1 MNTTD
6 IGEKGYGLNMSSVL
20 VCMAILKEMINN
32 NSKKNTIKKI
42 LKWAFSGVTIF
53 FIVMLVVMIVH
64 DIMTGESSNT
74 AEYCAKYGSLA
85 SSRCW

>member
-1 MNTTD
+1 
-6 IGEKGYGLNMSSVL
+6 MSSVL

-64 DIMTGESSNT
+64 DIMTDESSNT
-74 AEYCAKYGSLA
+74 AEYCAKYGFLA
-85 SSRCW
+85 SPSCW